1 MLFYS
6 CHKRTYKFATGCGRT
21 NRTAGNFAC
30 RVETSSRE
38 TRASPKSVVSPF
50 PAANLGLANSYIRQ
64 PPLERIQRSV
74 RNIDAAIRER
84 QQTIDELSR
93 RVASLRVSP
102 RKILLSQSVAR
113 GPINFEPTKEII
125 AEIEA
130 SMAST
135 EAKKNRLE
143 KIKVA
148 RLTKLSVPRD
158 GEDGG
163 NVKRGSFTHEF
174 VANGPIIINEIP
186 LPGKLSPPPSPA
198 TESLP

>member
-1 MLFYS
+1 M
-6 CHKRTYKFATGCGRT
+6 
-21 NRTAGNFAC
+21 
-30 RVETSSRE
+30 
-38 TRASPKSVVSPF
+38 SPF

-135 EAKKNRLE
+135 EAKKKRLE
-143 KIKVA
+143 KIRVA
-148 RLTKLSVPRD
+148 RLTKLSVPRG
-158 GEDGG
+158 GEDEGT
-163 NVKRGSFTHEF
+163 VKRGSFTHKF
-174 VANGPIIINEIP
+174 VANGPIVINEIP